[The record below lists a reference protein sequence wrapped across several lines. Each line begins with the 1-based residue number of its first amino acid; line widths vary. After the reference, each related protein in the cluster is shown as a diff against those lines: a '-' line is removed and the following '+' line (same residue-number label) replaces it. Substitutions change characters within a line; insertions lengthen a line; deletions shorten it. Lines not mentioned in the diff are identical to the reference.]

1 MNYVCLHIFTL
12 EKRYF
17 RGAYS
22 FCCPPLAETTFQG
35 CLKVESEYGDDLF
48 LACMRESSQSPY
60 YLTAPSW
67 NSLGICKGCP
77 SASSTCIFWW
87 DLAFKPRRHMCPLKD
102 TSSLAYSLLWIIS
115 FVLHHNLSPVEN
127 VDSVVKCECC
137 LHAPIWQSFNLGFNC
152 LSSNR

>member
-1 MNYVCLHIFTL
+1 MSSHFYPREKIFQRSL
-12 EKRYF
+12 FFLLPSLSRNHVSRLSES
-17 RGAYS
+17 G
-22 FCCPPLAETTFQG
+22 
-35 CLKVESEYGDDLF
+35 VSEYGDDLF